1 VKDVNS
7 PRIPVKR
14 VNLSINME
22 ETGKNL
28 KKLISENGY
37 SVKDIMEITGISSEQ
52 AIYKWY
58 HGKSIPSTEVQL
70 ILQQALGKRVDEIL
84 VIDGDYYFFVFMY
97 KAYHRI
103 NAVSLNQQFSII
115 STTKASLKKEML
127 LLHSIYLQLFRFFL
141 KTSLRAEAISR
152 ITFFS

>member
-1 VKDVNS
+1 MKDVNS

-22 ETGKNL
+22 ETGRNL

-84 VIDGDYYFFVFMY
+84 VIDGDYYFFEII
-97 KAYHRI
+97 ALG
-103 NAVSLNQQFSII
+103 SLSCNEII
-115 STTKASLKKEML
+115 TNYQ
-127 LLHSIYLQLFRFFL
+127 HCH
-141 KTSLRAEAISR
+141 
-152 ITFFS
+152 